1 MQKMIKLFFIAV
13 IFLSAMGA
21 VSASDANLTD
31 MDSSDDIL
39 SVAYCDD
46 GEISQQ
52 KLSDNSTDFLKED
65 NSSQTVKSAP
75 IISIKSTSVKTKD
88 TLSIYLTDN
97 HGNALKFRNLTVT
110 VNKKTILLKTNS
122 RGIANLNINLPAN
135 THKLTVS
142 FAGGDEFDLN

>member
-110 VNKKTILLKTNS
+110 VNKKD
-122 RGIANLNINLPAN
+122 N
-135 THKLTVS
+135 TSQDKFQRHCKFKHQS
-142 FAGGDEFDLN
+142 ACKHP